1 MWPLLD
7 TSFSLIPQ
15 EHRNMNFT
23 PVLSHPE
30 ARELALCPAAGYWP
44 WAAEDKGAVKAT
56 YSGEAGLATWQRDFS
71 RTWRN
76 SETLAA
82 TLTEMDV
89 GAQPQ

>member
-23 PVLSHPE
+23 PMLSHPE